1 MSNIQLSIIVP
12 VYNVEKY
19 LRKCLDSLLDQG
31 LTNYEVIVV
40 NDGSTDNCESII
52 KEYVDKYPNLFS
64 TYKKENGGLSSAR
77 NYGVP
82 YAKGEYICFL
92 DSDDYVEKQHYKKMY
107 DLAKKDN
114 ADLVVSD
121 FEYDWENNP
130 NKILHK
136 NGLEKVNADNKKC
149 IFLSPLFSWNKLYR
163 RELFSKLGCKYPE
176 GLWYEDIPVTL
187 GFTVNTNKISC
198 LSEVGF
204 HYLQRQ
210 TSIMG
215 TRNSSKLGD
224 IFKVFDIVYEYFVKN
239 NLLKEYN
246 DELEYLFVEHFLMYG
261 AERFLKADNYKE
273 LMTKAFSY
281 VKEHFPNYKKNKYL
295 YTLGKK
301 NNFFL
306 KTNSLNTMG
315 FWRKYLLWRSK

>member
-1 MSNIQLSIIVP
+1 MNEIQLSIIIP

-19 LRKCLDSLLDQG
+19 IRKCLDSLLDQG
-31 LTNYEVIVV
+31 LSNYEVIII

-64 TYKKENGGLSSAR
+64 SYKKENGGLSSAR
-77 NYGVP
+77 NYGVK

-92 DSDDYVEKQHYKKMY
+92 DSDDYVENQHYKKMF
-107 DLAKKDN
+107 DLAKRDN

-121 FEYDWENNP
+121 FVYDWENNQD
-130 NKILHK
+130 KILYK
-136 NGLEKVNADNKKC
+136 KGIEKVNDDDKKC

-163 RELFSKLGCKYPE
+163 RELFIKLGCKYPE

-187 GFTVNTNKISC
+187 MFTVNTNKISY
-198 LSEVGF
+198 LPEIGF

-215 TRNSSKLGD
+215 TRNSSKLTD
-224 IFKVFDIVYEYFVKN
+224 IFKVFDIVFDSFSKNGLLNEY
-239 NLLKEYN
+239 Y

-273 LMTKAFSY
+273 LMKKAFEY
-281 VKEHFPNYKKNKYL
+281 VNSNFPNYKKNKYL

-306 KTNSLNTMG
+306 KTNNLITMG
-315 FWRKYLLWRSK
+315 FWRRYLLWRSK